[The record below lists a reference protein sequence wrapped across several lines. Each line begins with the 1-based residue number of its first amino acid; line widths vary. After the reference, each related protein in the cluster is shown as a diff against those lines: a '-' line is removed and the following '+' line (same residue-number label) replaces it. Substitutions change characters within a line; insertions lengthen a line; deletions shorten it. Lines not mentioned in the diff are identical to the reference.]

1 VGQACADGHCANGA
15 VCDPAG
21 MCVAKRADGDSCT
34 EAAQCPSLQCTNG
47 TCAPRAHACFYSSG
61 CAVAGGGP
69 MNQLAACLT
78 LMFLAVALGYRRPA
92 PARKRINRRW

>member
-1 VGQACADGHCANGA
+1 
-15 VCDPAG
+15 
-21 MCVAKRADGDSCT
+21 
-34 EAAQCPSLQCTNG
+34 
-47 TCAPRAHACFYSSG
+47 
-61 CAVAGGGP
+61 